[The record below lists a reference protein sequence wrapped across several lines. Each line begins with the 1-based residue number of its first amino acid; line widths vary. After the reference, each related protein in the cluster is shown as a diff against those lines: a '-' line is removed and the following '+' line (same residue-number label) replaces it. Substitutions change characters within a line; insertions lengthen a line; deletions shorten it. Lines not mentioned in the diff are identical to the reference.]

1 MRRPTKT
8 QILAS
13 NLYIW
18 VRRYG
23 CVDIS
28 PGMEKYLCVSRR
40 VLLSAAKKLCEDPA
54 DLKKVM
60 ILRIDGITVL
70 VMEDS
75 SFSLSDFD
83 LRLIP
88 KDLEGYTNGNNS

>member
-28 PGMEKYLCVSRR
+28 HGMEEYLGVSRR

-70 VMEDS
+70 VTDD
-75 SFSLSDFD
+75 FSLSDFD

>member
-1 MRRPTKT
+1 MRRPTIT

-28 PGMEKYLCVSRR
+28 PGMEEHLGVSRR

-60 ILRIDGITVL
+60 ILRIDSITVL
-70 VMEDS
+70 VTED
-75 SFSLSDFD
+75 FSLSDFD

>member
-8 QILAS
+8 QILTS

-18 VRRYG
+18 VRRHG

-40 VLLSAAKKLCEDPA
+40 VLFSAAKSLCKDPA

-70 VMEDS
+70 VTDD
-75 SFSLSDFD
+75 FSLSDFD

-88 KDLEGYTNGNNS
+88 KDLEGYINGNNN

>member
-1 MRRPTKT
+1 MRRPTRT
-8 QILAS
+8 QILAY

-18 VRRYG
+18 IRRYG

-40 VLLSAAKKLCEDPA
+40 MLLSAAKSLCKDPA

-60 ILRIDGITVL
+60 ILRIDGIIVL
-70 VMEDS
+70 VTED
-75 SFSLSDFD
+75 FSLSDFD

-88 KDLEGYTNGNNS
+88 KDLEGYINGNNS

>member
-8 QILAS
+8 QLLTS
-13 NLYIW
+13 TLYSY

-28 PGMEKYLCVSRR
+28 PGMEEYLCVSRR
-40 VLLSAAKKLCEDPA
+40 VLLSAAKSLCKDSA

-70 VMEDS
+70 VTDD
-75 SFSLSDFD
+75 FSLSDFD

-88 KDLEGYTNGNNS
+88 KDLEGYTNGNNN

>member
-1 MRRPTKT
+1 MRRPTRT

-28 PGMEKYLCVSRR
+28 PGMEEYLGVSRR
-40 VLLSAAKKLCEDPA
+40 VLLSAAKNLCKDPA
-54 DLKKVM
+54 DLRKAM

-70 VMEDS
+70 VTDD
-75 SFSLSDFD
+75 FSLSDFD

-88 KDLEGYTNGNNS
+88 KDLEGYTNGNNN

>member
-1 MRRPTKT
+1 MRRPTRT
-8 QILAS
+8 QILMS

-18 VRRYG
+18 VKRYG

-40 VLLSAAKKLCEDPA
+40 VLLSAAKNLCKDPA

-70 VMEDS
+70 VTDD
-75 SFSLSDFD
+75 FSLSDFD

-88 KDLEGYTNGNNS
+88 KDLEGYTNGNNN

>member
-1 MRRPTKT
+1 MRRPTRT
-8 QILAS
+8 QILTS

-54 DLKKVM
+54 DLRKIM

-70 VMEDS
+70 VTDD
-75 SFSLSDFD
+75 FSLSDFD

>member
-1 MRRPTKT
+1 MRRPTRT
-8 QILAS
+8 QILMS

-70 VMEDS
+70 VTDD
-75 SFSLSDFD
+75 FSLSDFD

>member
-8 QILAS
+8 QLLTS
-13 NLYIW
+13 NLYML

-40 VLLSAAKKLCEDPA
+40 VLLSAAKNLCKNPA

-70 VMEDS
+70 VTDD
-75 SFSLSDFD
+75 FSLSDFD

>member
-1 MRRPTKT
+1 MRRPTRT
-8 QILAS
+8 QILMS

-28 PGMEKYLCVSRR
+28 PGMEEYLGVSRR
-40 VLLSAAKKLCEDPA
+40 VLLSAAKSLCKDPA

-70 VMEDS
+70 VADD
-75 SFSLSDFD
+75 FSLSDFD

-88 KDLEGYTNGNNS
+88 KDLKGYTNGNNS